1 MSRRVVIINDEAV
14 AKGGATG
21 LAVKAA
27 IGLSRRGRDVSFI
40 ARKPQSEPRDLQD
53 AGVTLDL
60 IEGVRV
66 GTGGAGG
73 LVSGLWNAEAARRV
87 AETVAQEPS
96 DTVFHVHNWTHF
108 LSPAILAALKPV
120 WPRTVLH
127 AHDMFLFCPNGAYFN
142 YRTDRDC
149 TLTGGGAACAA
160 VNCDKRNRA
169 HKLWRVA
176 RHWTRQAALDLA
188 RFGGR
193 IALIHPGQRPYFEA
207 HGVPGEVL
215 VDLRN
220 PVAACEAP
228 RVEAERNAMVLF
240 LGRMTS
246 AKGPDRLLEAA
257 RRAGAPA
264 ELAGDGELRTALE
277 AAYPEAAF
285 HGHVS
290 AEAVQALLRRAR
302 VVAMPSRAPEPFG
315 LVACEALAAGVPV
328 IASSNA
334 LVAGEIEAGG
344 AGLALDM
351 DDIDGFAAELRALT
365 GDDQRVRAMSE
376 AARATAFSIASREEA
391 WLDGLEALYAERL
404 R

>member
-1 MSRRVVIINDEAV
+1 MSGRVVIINDEAI

-27 IGLSRRGRDVSFI
+27 IGLSRRGRQVSFL
-40 ARKPQSEPRDLQD
+40 ARRPDAEPRDLLE
-53 AGVTLDL
+53 AGVRLELLD
-60 IEGVRV
+60 GVRV

-73 LVSGLWNAEAARRV
+73 LVSGLWNAEAARRLAALV
-87 AETVAQEPS
+87 RREPP

-108 LSPAILAALKPV
+108 LSPAILSALKPV
-120 WPRTVLH
+120 WRRTVLH

-142 YRTDRDC
+142 YRSERDC

-193 IALIHPGQRPYFEA
+193 IALIHPGQRPFFEA
-207 HGVPGEVL
+207 HGVPGDVL

-220 PVAACEAP
+220 PVAACDAP
-228 RVEAERNAMVLF
+228 RVEAERNTMVLF
-240 LGRMTS
+240 IGRMTS
-246 AKGPDRLLEAA
+246 AKGPDLLLEAA
-257 RRAGAPA
+257 RRAGVAA
-264 ELAGDGELRTALE
+264 ELAGDGELRAGLE
-277 AAYPEAAF
+277 AAYPEARF

-302 VVAMPSRAPEPFG
+302 LVVMPSRAPEPFG

-328 IASSNA
+328 IASRNA
-334 LVAGEIEAGG
+334 LVAPEIEAGG
-344 AGLALDM
+344 AGLALDAA
-351 DDIDGFAAELRALT
+351 DLTEFAAVLQALT
-365 GDDQRVRAMSE
+365 GDDGRVKAMSE
-376 AARATAFSIASREEA
+376 AARKSAFLIASSEEA

-404 R
+404 G